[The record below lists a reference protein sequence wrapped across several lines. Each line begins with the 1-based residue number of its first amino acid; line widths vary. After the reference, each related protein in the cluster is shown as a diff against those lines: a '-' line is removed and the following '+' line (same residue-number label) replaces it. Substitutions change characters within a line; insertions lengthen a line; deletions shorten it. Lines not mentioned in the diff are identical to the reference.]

1 MKNAAEGKHK
11 TYVAVVYCED
21 AITPEQ
27 LKTLEAITDL
37 EIKQKTPVRVLHRRS
52 LLTRDKMIYN
62 MKTTYV
68 NPHHFILE
76 LEASGGTYIKEFVH
90 GDLGRTRPN
99 VGEILVWLVLFD

>member
-1 MKNAAEGKHK
+1 MMKNAAEGKHK
-11 TYVAVVYCED
+11 TYVAVVYSEN
-21 AITPEQ
+21 ALTHEK
-27 LKTLEAITDL
+27 LGELEAIHDL

-52 LLTRDKMIYN
+52 LLTRDKMIYS
-62 MKTTYV
+62 MKPTYI

-99 VGEILVWLVLFD
+99 IGEILVFF

>member
-11 TYVAVVYCED
+11 TYVAVIYSENV
-21 AITPEQ
+21 ITPE
-27 LKTLEAITDL
+27 KIKELESVKDL

-52 LLTRDKMIYN
+52 LLTRDKMIYS
-62 MKTTYV
+62 MTTTYV

-99 VGEILVWLVLFD
+99 VGELLV